1 MNNTASPAGR
11 RYVKRFM
18 PVMAVYVVMV
28 LGVSWAFNTRALT
41 GPVAWALAAAPA
53 LPLLGIIWAM
63 GMYLREETDEFQRS
77 VLIESILWGL
87 GLTMAGLSVW
97 GFLEIY
103 VDAPKL
109 PTFLAFPLFCCAM
122 GIAQPLVRRRYR

>member
-1 MNNTASPAGR
+1 MTNTASPAGR
-11 RYVKRFM
+11 RYIKRFM
-18 PVMAVYVVMV
+18 PVTVIYVALV
-28 LGVSWAFNTRALT
+28 LGVSWAFNTMELT

-53 LPLLGIIWAM
+53 LPLLGMIWAM

-109 PTFLAFPLFCCAM
+109 PTFLAFPLFCGAM
-122 GIAQPLVRRRYR
+122 GIAQPFVRRRYR